1 MDTFL
6 RIMGFCAGF
15 HSYCVFML
23 AAAMSRLVLHVTAPH
38 PHPNALSPP
47 SPQCSLGLG
56 EGDVGVP
63 SMPEIHGHLVPTP

>member
-1 MDTFL
+1 
-6 RIMGFCAGF
+6 
-15 HSYCVFML
+15 ML
-23 AAAMSRLVLHVTAPH
+23 TAAMLRLVLHVTAPH
-38 PHPNALSPP
+38 PHPNALSPT

>member
-1 MDTFL
+1 
-6 RIMGFCAGF
+6 
-15 HSYCVFML
+15 ML
-23 AAAMSRLVLHVTAPH
+23 TAAMSRLVLHVTAPH